1 MGRPRATAA
10 AATSRPRRNPKPKTD
25 SSFLSPLASPSA
37 TPRTRTR
44 TRTRKGAIRGGGPS
58 PVSSSPGSSPAD
70 LNISFLSSPGSASPP
85 KLRSRAK
92 PKSKPD
98 PSFLSPLASPSPSP
112 APRTRKRAVRGVGSS
127 PASSS
132 PGSSPAD
139 LSISFLSSPGSPA
152 SPPKPSARAKHAAR
166 APLVASPGAA
176 TPSPAASPQP
186 ASVAATGVSS
196 VGDLRTAVASQME
209 NLKRRLDALHSRAHA
224 DLDASFSRV
233 SKRIKTQ
240 NKACQQLADEVD
252 KEHKKMS
259 DDIKE
264 SSEIARAKYKQ
275 IIAEAQASTT
285 RVCKVT
291 IPVMTK
297 SVEKAIDDSLLHI
310 KRTVESSCRDVLT
323 YTNCDI
329 DPEEAEHALE
339 IAEAD
344 LNRI

>member
-1 MGRPRATAA
+1 MGRPRATPA
-10 AATSRPRRNPKPKTD
+10 AATSRPRRNPKPKPD

-85 KLRSRAK
+85 KPKPKLRSRAK
-92 PKSKPD
+92 PKPKPKPD
-98 PSFLSPLASPSPSP
+98 PSFLSPLTSPSPSP
-112 APRTRKRAVRGVGSS
+112 APRTRKRAVRGVVGSS

-152 SPPKPSARAKHAAR
+152 SPPKPSARAKFAAR
-166 APLVASPGAA
+166 APLVASPRAA
-176 TPSPAASPQP
+176 TPSPAASPHP
-186 ASVAATGVSS
+186 ASVGATGVSS
-196 VGDLRTAVASQME
+196 VGDLRTVVASQME

-240 NKACQQLADEVD
+240 NQACQQLADEVD
-252 KEHKKMS
+252 KEHKKIS
-259 DDIKE
+259 DNMKE

-285 RVCKVT
+285 RVWKVT
-291 IPVMTK
+291 IPEMTK
-297 SVEKAIDDSLLHI
+297 SVEKAIDGLCTHYNISMP
-310 KRTVESSCRDVLT
+310 V
-323 YTNCDI
+323 
-329 DPEEAEHALE
+329 
-339 IAEAD
+339 
-344 LNRI
+344 

>member
-1 MGRPRATAA
+1 MGRPRATPA
-10 AATSRPRRNPKPKTD
+10 AATSRPRRNPKPKPD

-44 TRTRKGAIRGGGPS
+44 TRTRKGAIHGGGPS

-85 KLRSRAK
+85 KPKPKLRSRAK
-92 PKSKPD
+92 PKPKPD
-98 PSFLSPLASPSPSP
+98 PSFLSPLTSPSPSP
-112 APRTRKRAVRGVGSS
+112 APRTRKRAVRGVVGSS

-132 PGSSPAD
+132 LGSSPAD

-152 SPPKPSARAKHAAR
+152 SPPKPSARAKLAAR
-166 APLVASPGAA
+166 APLVASPLAA
-176 TPSPAASPQP
+176 TPSPAASPHP
-186 ASVAATGVSS
+186 ASVGATGVSS

-240 NKACQQLADEVD
+240 NQACQQLADEVD
-252 KEHKKMS
+252 KEHKKIS
-259 DDIKE
+259 DNMKE

-275 IIAEAQASTT
+275 IITEAQASTT

-291 IPVMTK
+291 IPEMIK
-297 SVEKAIDDSLLHI
+297 SVEKAIDGLCTHYNISMP
-310 KRTVESSCRDVLT
+310 V
-323 YTNCDI
+323 
-329 DPEEAEHALE
+329 
-339 IAEAD
+339 
-344 LNRI
+344 

>member
-10 AATSRPRRNPKPKTD
+10 ATTSRPRRNPKTKLG
-25 SSFLSPLASPSA
+25 SSFLSPLATPSA

-44 TRTRKGAIRGGGPS
+44 TRKGATRRGGPS

-85 KLRSRAK
+85 KPKPKPRSRAK
-92 PKSKPD
+92 PKPKPKPD
-98 PSFLSPLASPSPSP
+98 PSFLSPLASPSLSPSP
-112 APRTRKRAVRGVGSS
+112 APRTRKRAVVGSS
-127 PASSS
+127 PVSSS
-132 PGSSPAD
+132 PGFSPAD

-152 SPPKPSARAKHAAR
+152 SPPKPSARAKLAAR
-166 APLVASPGAA
+166 APLVASPRAA

-224 DLDASFSRV
+224 ELDASFSRV
-233 SKRIKTQ
+233 SKRIKIQ
-240 NKACQQLADEVD
+240 NQACQQLADEVD

-259 DDIKE
+259 DHIKE

-291 IPVMTK
+291 IPEMTK
-297 SVEKAIDDSLLHI
+297 SVEKAIDGLCTRYNISMS
-310 KRTVESSCRDVLT
+310 V
-323 YTNCDI
+323 
-329 DPEEAEHALE
+329 
-339 IAEAD
+339 
-344 LNRI
+344 